1 MYYIILTQT
10 IPNKI
15 TSHTNV
21 LVNILIKRVFTSN
34 TASSGCIFIN
44 TPFPPLNNV
53 PKRGFSLWTITLH
66 HTK

>member
-1 MYYIILTQT
+1 MYYTITTET

-15 TSHTNV
+15 TLHTNV

-53 PKRGFSLWTITLH
+53 PKRGFSL
-66 HTK
+66 

>member
-21 LVNILIKRVFTSN
+21 LVNILIKRIFTSN
-34 TASSGCIFIN
+34 TASSGCIFMN

-53 PKRGFSLWTITLH
+53 PKRGSSL
-66 HTK
+66 

>member
-1 MYYIILTQT
+1 MYYTITTET

-15 TSHTNV
+15 TLHTNV

-44 TPFPPLNNV
+44 PLFLPLNNV
-53 PKRGFSLWTITLH
+53 ARRGFSL
-66 HTK
+66 

>member
-1 MYYIILTQT
+1 MYYTITGET

-15 TSHTNV
+15 ILHTNV

-53 PKRGFSLWTITLH
+53 PKRGFSL
-66 HTK
+66 

>member
-21 LVNILIKRVFTSN
+21 LVNILIKRIFTSN
-34 TASSGCIFIN
+34 TASSGCIFMNI
-44 TPFPPLNNV
+44 PFPPLNNV
-53 PKRGFSLWTITLH
+53 PKRGFSL
-66 HTK
+66 